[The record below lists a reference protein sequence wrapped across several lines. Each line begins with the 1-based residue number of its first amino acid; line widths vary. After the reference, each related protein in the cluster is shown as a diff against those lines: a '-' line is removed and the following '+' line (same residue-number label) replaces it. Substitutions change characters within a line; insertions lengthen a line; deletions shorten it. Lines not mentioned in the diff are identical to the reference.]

1 MIKHNIMKHIICRP
15 IADEQ
20 ERAEAMSIRRQVFVN
35 EQGMFDE
42 TDEDQYD
49 SKAIHLIAEVDG
61 SIVGTVR
68 LYREKDDVWVGGRL
82 AVLPEFRGRVG
93 ASLVRRAV
101 VEADKHRAKKFK
113 ACVQAQNERF
123 FQKLGWET
131 VGEKILIWDKEHV
144 RMLGPI
150 ACKDDET
157 IADLKNGI
165 KNYKIS

>member
-1 MIKHNIMKHIICRP
+1 MIKQDKMKQINCRP
-15 IADEQ
+15 IADDQ
-20 ERAEAMSIRRQVFVN
+20 ERAEAMSIRRQVFVT

-49 SKAIHLIAEVDG
+49 SRAIHLIAEVEG

-93 ASLVRRAV
+93 AGLVRRAV
-101 VEADKHRAKKFK
+101 IEADRHGAKKFK
-113 ACVQAQNERF
+113 ACVQAQNESF
-123 FQKLGWET
+123 FQKLEWET
-131 VGEKILIWDKEHV
+131 VGEKILIWDIEHV

-150 ACKDDET
+150 ACKDNEA
-157 IADLKNGI
+157 IADSKKEI